1 MKPLKKNPKITLL
14 LIIKLLD
21 LGFLPQQLSFNQ
33 RIPASSGPGVLTQP
47 GLSGAVGRD
56 VKVSRAEGLAEPS
69 KLYRDVVG
77 RVPHP

>member
-21 LGFLPQQLSFNQ
+21 LGFLPQQLSFDQ
-33 RIPASSGPGVLTQP
+33 RIPASGGPGVLTQP